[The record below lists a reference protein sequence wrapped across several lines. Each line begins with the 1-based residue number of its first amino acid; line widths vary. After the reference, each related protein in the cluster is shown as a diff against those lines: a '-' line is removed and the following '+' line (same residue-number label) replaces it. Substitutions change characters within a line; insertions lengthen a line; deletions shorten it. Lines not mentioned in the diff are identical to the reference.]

1 MTWFMQ
7 AVRNGLRMSCKQP
20 GCPAVGVFNLQ
31 LEAGMTT
38 FSMVESM
45 RLRSPTF
52 PSRSRV
58 VSETASRQD
67 LTYLNAVPAVA
78 SNGPTFGLM
87 LATPRYE

>member
-7 AVRNGLRMSCKQP
+7 AVRNGLRMSCKQA

-31 LEAGMTT
+31 FEAGMTT
-38 FSMVESM
+38 FSMVKSM

-52 PSRSRV
+52 PSRTRV

-67 LTYLNAVPAVA
+67 LSYLNAVSAAA
-78 SNGPTFGLM
+78 SNGPASGLM
-87 LATPRYE
+87 LATLRYE